1 VGGDWRRLCKAAGL
15 TVEGDHVAVAVDD
28 RRRHRVSITED
39 SSGYRL
45 EAIVA
50 RRAVVSRVAD
60 APIRVWLRNR
70 EVQLVGFRIDR
81 RGRLAAEALV
91 PKVGLSA
98 EEFRLYVVTV
108 AVEADRF
115 EFALTGRDAE

>member
-1 VGGDWRRLCKAAGL
+1 MDGDWRGLGKAAGL
-15 TVEGDHVAVAVDD
+15 TVEGIHVAVALND
-28 RRRHRVSITED
+28 RRQHRVTITED

-50 RRAVVSRVAD
+50 GRAVVSRVAD

-81 RGRLAAEALV
+81 RGRIAAEAWV
-91 PKVGLSA
+91 PKAGLSA
-98 EEFRLYVVTV
+98 EEFGLHVRTV